1 MGSPTTGNS
10 VRCSISAYQR
20 GAQWLAAIWGILP
33 QAFFARLR
41 PRADMLI
48 SYGNSYYTINSLVT
62 FDDFHTNTL
71 PKKVKYVILS

>member
-1 MGSPTTGNS
+1 MYIWIKLPATENS
-10 VRCSISAYQR
+10 FRCSISAYQR

-48 SYGNSYYTINSLVT
+48 SYGNSFYNINSLVT
-62 FDDFHTNTL
+62 LGHFVN
-71 PKKVKYVILS
+71 V